1 MFKNRIEYGLALF
14 YDAVLFL
21 FYHNFFFFFLLLTV
35 LVVPFASYFVTRRV
49 WANLKVNI
57 ETDVVSITENN
68 DVVITFITE
77 NATRFPLPAV
87 TLDFTVYNR
96 FYPNSEIQTV
106 KLPVRPG
113 KNTFT
118 WSVSSV
124 YAGRMC
130 IDGKEITLRDYLG
143 IKLFKK
149 EWDSR
154 AAVSVF
160 PSLSEVIMDVVED
173 TFTPGNEEE
182 LNSENSSEDVTQI
195 KQFREYVPGD
205 RIQRINWKISLK
217 QDSLFVKEYEREF
230 NRSLTLLTELC
241 RDSDNAG
248 FLDEILTAV
257 YSAASKLADMD
268 IFFSI
273 GWYDTALSQYVSE
286 PVSNEDSLIDAF
298 ERMFLA
304 DSYTDY
310 PAFDNYQSFE
320 KPASSSAIYF
330 TSVDSERAKGFE
342 PMGIYKEKVALI
354 CL

>member
-1 MFKNRIEYGLALF
+1 MLKNRIGYITAVF
-14 YDAVLFL
+14 YAVVLFL
-21 FYHNFFFFFLLLTV
+21 FYHNFFFFYFLLTV
-35 LVVPFASYFVTRRV
+35 LAVPFASLFVTRRV
-49 WANLKVNI
+49 WSRLKVSI
-57 ETDVVSITENN
+57 ETDSVAVTESNDVVVTVITENP
-68 DVVITFITE
+68 TH
-77 NATRFPLPAV
+77 FPLPSV
-87 TLDFTVYNR
+87 TLDFTVFNS
-96 FYPNSEIQTV
+96 FYPNDEIQSM

-113 KNTFT
+113 RNTFT

-130 IDGKEITLRDYLG
+130 IEGKEVILRDYLG
-143 IKLFKK
+143 IKLYKK
-149 EWDSR
+149 EWDAR

-160 PSLSEVIMDVVED
+160 PVLSEVIMDVVED
-173 TFTPGNEEE
+173 TFTPGSEEE

-230 NRSLTLLTELC
+230 NRSLTLLAELR
-241 RDSDNAG
+241 RDSDDAG
-248 FLDEILTAV
+248 FLDEILTAL
-257 YSAASKLADMD
+257 YSAASKLVDMD

-273 GWYDTALSQYVSE
+273 GWYDTASSQYVSE
-286 PVSNEDSLIDAF
+286 PVGNEDSLADAF
-298 ERMFLA
+298 ERMYLA
-304 DSYTDY
+304 DSYTGY

-330 TSVDSERAKGFE
+330 TSADSERAKSFE